1 MFNLKNI
8 AEKYKLVMVD
18 IDNTLFNYTFAHKN
32 ALEAVMDQYG
42 FTLQEYDLAKMMIE
56 KRNLSA
62 NHQKKN
68 YISKSFVRIKIF
80 IFQKLVKCLIFI
92 LLLL

>member
-18 IDNTLFNYTFAHKN
+18 VDNTLFNYTFAHKN

-42 FTLQEYDLAKMMIE
+42 FTLQEYNLAKMMIK

-62 NHQKKN
+62 NHHKK
-68 YISKSFVRIKIF
+68 RI
-80 IFQKLVKCLIFI
+80 IFQNYL
-92 LLLL
+92 

>member
-18 IDNTLFNYTFAHKN
+18 VDNTLFNYTFAHKN

-42 FTLQEYDLAKMMIE
+42 FTLQEYNLAKM
-56 KRNLSA
+56 
-62 NHQKKN
+62 
-68 YISKSFVRIKIF
+68 
-80 IFQKLVKCLIFI
+80 
-92 LLLL
+92 